1 MRHYRIELL
10 IKSDLTEEQV
20 AERVEGRPGPV
31 FGGQV
36 ARRRTAK
43 ARMAKLTVHVDR
55 LPANGDST
63 SPYRHNYRHPGDSA
77 MTDE

>member
-36 ARRRTAK
+36 VDAAVYEVTHFEARRSEVVA
-43 ARMAKLTVHVDR
+43 
-55 LPANGDST
+55 
-63 SPYRHNYRHPGDSA
+63 
-77 MTDE
+77 